1 MNFDKKLKFDNKG
14 KAVFSKQ
21 NDNGETI
28 QYEVTDISKQLGP
41 GTWNVIHTMSFYCK
55 TEDQQSC
62 AQFIKMIIYKYP
74 CESCRKHAISY
85 LKYNPMKKYLS
96 KSKGLF
102 KWTVKFHNYVNHKL
116 HKPIMSYEMAYEI
129 YKYVDQEQ
137 HEAIYHMSDNED
149 I

>member
-85 LKYNPMKKYLS
+85 LKYNPMKINPLYKEHPKPKCIKTVHFLYRKRTQSGNGNAQQLARQS
-96 KSKGLF
+96 LTNWHVFASKGPRDSNL
-102 KWTVKFHNYVNHKL
+102 
-116 HKPIMSYEMAYEI
+116 
-129 YKYVDQEQ
+129 
-137 HEAIYHMSDNED
+137 
-149 I
+149 